1 MKHKEYIDDICT
13 KTEALL
19 DSIAKAEHSGF
30 DFHEY
35 PVEMLLEIG
44 AAKKR
49 LTALQSIFSNWY
61 LTIWDWFAK
70 TNLKTEGKNVAYNG
84 ENPTGAE
91 NEEAFVKL

>member
-44 AAKKR
+44 A
-49 LTALQSIFSNWY
+49 ALQSIFSNWY